1 MIAFLR
7 GVIVE
12 KRPTRLVLDCSGT
25 GYAVGVP
32 LSTSSRVGEKGSQIE
47 LQVVTRFTQTGV
59 ELYGFIDTQERDVF
73 RMLLSV
79 KGIGPRAGLNFLSR
93 FSPDEILEAIVS
105 GRTDVV
111 KTVPGIGPK
120 KAERVLSELAEK
132 TAPIEASSPLM
143 ADAESALVSLGLT
156 RREARN
162 RLREVTFGEEMS
174 LQAILKQ
181 ALRAEVS

>member
-1 MIAFLR
+1 MIAYLR
-7 GVIVE
+7 GMIVE
-12 KRPTRLVLDCSGT
+12 KGPTRLVLDCNGV
-25 GYAVGVP
+25 GYEVGVP
-32 LSTSSRVGEKGSQIE
+32 LSTSSRVGETGSQVG

-59 ELYGFIDTQERDVF
+59 ELYGFLDGKERDVF
-73 RMLLSV
+73 GMLLSV

-93 FSPDEILEAIVS
+93 FSPDEILETIAS
-105 GRTDVV
+105 GRVDVV

-132 TAPIEASSPLM
+132 TASVETSGPLM

-162 RLREVTFGEEMS
+162 RLQKVLVGDGMT
-174 LQAILKQ
+174 LQALLKQ
-181 ALRAEVS
+181 ALRAEST